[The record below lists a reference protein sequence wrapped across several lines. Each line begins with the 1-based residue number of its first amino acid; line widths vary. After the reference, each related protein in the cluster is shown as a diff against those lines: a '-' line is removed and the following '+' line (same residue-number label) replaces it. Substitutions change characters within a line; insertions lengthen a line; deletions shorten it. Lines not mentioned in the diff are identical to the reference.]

1 MKKYLTSHL
10 TTPIFFSLIWLTW
23 MCCIFIFQSDNLA
36 SLIDKNS
43 GFLEEI
49 TNWAYLPL
57 LFAYICFAK
66 LFWAK
71 GKSARTDF
79 VLFVALG
86 IAAFLRENG
95 IQHWIPSKDTTAFKS
110 RFFLNPDNPLSEK
123 ILAGFLLLLLLAVIL
138 YLALKYTKHL
148 ISSFFKMDPTTW
160 SIATL
165 CTLGVFGKFIDR
177 FPSNYKHSAGVPLP
191 EQLTIN
197 LGIVEETSEIM
208 LPLIASF
215 ILLQYW
221 LLKKTPQN

>member
-57 LFAYICFAK
+57 LLAYICFAK
-66 LFWAK
+66 LFWTK

>member
-1 MKKYLTSHL
+1 MKKYLTSPL
-10 TTPIFFSLIWLTW
+10 TTPIFFSLIWLAW
-23 MCCIFIFQSDNLA
+23 MCFIFVFQYD
-36 SLIDKNS
+36 SLNTLLDEET
-43 GFLEEI
+43 GCLEFI
-49 TNWAYLPL
+49 TNLAYLPL
-57 LFAYICFAK
+57 LITFVCFAK
-66 LFWAK
+66 TFWNNS
-71 GKSARTDF
+71 KSSRIDF

-123 ILAGFLLLLLLAVIL
+123 ILAGFLLLLLAAVII
-138 YLALKYTKHL
+138 YLATKYAKYL
-148 ISSFFKMDPTTW
+148 ITSFFKMNPITW

-208 LPLIASF
+208 LPLIAAF